1 MRLRTEVLM
10 NIREFVVGVDGSV
23 PARAA
28 IRWAISHARERGATV
43 TLVHVADDEW
53 GAVGTRLID
62 EVDSGAR
69 QLLDDELVRTRSAT
83 AGDVPIA
90 TELRTGSPMV
100 VLASY
105 SRPDS
110 MLVVGTHKT
119 GFHYGRAFGSRS
131 LQLANLATGPVAII
145 PETESRL
152 RRGVVVGVDDTPAG
166 GAAIDLAADLACDH
180 HCELIAVRS
189 STAALRWNPDRDDEL
204 RDWQLRRDDD
214 ARRFLADAVA
224 RARTRQPGITIRS
237 RVIRRPPGT
246 ALNEVARSAELLVI
260 GDSRRDRPQHGSL
273 GSVAYDV
280 LLNVSSPTIVVHAP
294 ETEPS
299 SRGASAAREPQGES
313 HAVG

>member
-1 MRLRTEVLM
+1 M
-10 NIREFVVGVDGSV
+10 NIREYVVGVDGSV
-23 PARAA
+23 PAQAA
-28 IRWAISHARERGATV
+28 IRWAMAHARDRGATV
-43 TLVHVADDEW
+43 TLVHVEDDEW
-53 GAVGTRLID
+53 GAVGSRLIG
-62 EVDSGAR
+62 EVDATGR
-69 QLLDDELVRTRSAT
+69 ELLDHELVRALSVA

-90 TELRTGSPMV
+90 AELRSGSPMV

-131 LQLANLATGPVAII
+131 LQLANLATGPVAIV

-166 GAAIDLAADLACDH
+166 DAAIDLAADLACDH
-180 HCELIAVRS
+180 HCELVVVRS
-189 STAALRWNPDRDDEL
+189 STASHRFDPDRDDEL
-204 RDWQLRRDDD
+204 RDWEVRRDDD
-214 ARRFLADAVA
+214 ARRLLADAVA
-224 RARTRQPGITIRS
+224 RARSRQPGITIRS

-246 ALNEVARSAELLVI
+246 ALNEVARAAELLVI
-260 GDSRRDRPQHGSL
+260 GDSRRVQPQRGSL

-294 ETEPS
+294 EPETS
-299 SRGASAAREPQGES
+299 SRGASAGRESRGDN
-313 HAVG
+313 HAVR

>member
-1 MRLRTEVLM
+1 M

-28 IRWAISHARERGATV
+28 VRWAIAHARERSARV

-53 GAVGTRLID
+53 GAVGTQLID
-62 EVDSGAR
+62 EVDAGASR
-69 QLLDDELVRTRSAT
+69 RLDEELAYARST
-83 AGDVPIA
+83 ASPTVPIA
-90 TELRTGSPMV
+90 GELRSGSPMV

-105 SRPDS
+105 SRPET

-131 LQLANLATGPVAII
+131 LQLANLAVGPVAIV

-166 GAAIDLAADLACDH
+166 FAALDLAADLACDH
-180 HCELIAVRS
+180 HCELVAVRS
-189 STAALRWNPDRDDEL
+189 SSVPVPADLERDDE
-204 RDWQLRRDDD
+204 RHDWQLRRDDE
-214 ARRFLADAVA
+214 ARGLLAAVVA
-224 RARTRQPGITIRS
+224 RARNRQPGITIRS
-237 RVIRRPPGT
+237 RVVRRTPGT
-246 ALNEVARSAELLVI
+246 ALNEVARAAELLVV
-260 GDSRRDRPQHGSL
+260 GDSRREEPQPGSL
-273 GSVAYDV
+273 GAVAYDV

-294 ETEPS
+294 QPSLVRESAVPAHEP
-299 SRGASAAREPQGES
+299 EGES